1 MPVYEYECRKC
12 STAFEVRKSISDS
25 TAAFCP
31 RCQVEAHR
39 LFSPVAVLFKGPGF
53 YVTDNANRGKHDCCG
68 SRREETAGKC
78 KGGSDHADRK
88 GDEAPQ

>member
-12 STAFEVRKSISDS
+12 STAFEVRKSFNDS
-25 TAAFCP
+25 TTAFCP
-31 RCQVEAHR
+31 RCRVEAHR

-53 YVTDNANRGKHDCCG
+53 YVTDNANQGKHESCG
-68 SRREETAGKC
+68 SRREETAGQC
-78 KGGSDHADRK
+78 GGKPALADRK